1 VSWVGCKLPQAA
13 AGVRNRRQSL
23 ENEGQLMAEL
33 GGKRA
38 LITGGARGMGAAT
51 ARLFVDSGA
60 RVIVA
65 DVLDKEGEALASE
78 LGQAARF
85 VHLDVTS
92 EQSWAAAARFVQ
104 DEWGGLDVLVNNAGI
119 LRSASLETM
128 SLADFQQ
135 VVAVNQ
141 VGCFL
146 GMQAAIAPMRAAGG
160 GSIVNLSSVAGLKGV
175 AGVIGYVA
183 SKWAIRGMTK
193 TAAMELGH
201 DGIRVNSVHP
211 GAIDTD
217 MSNGPEF
224 QAVDRTAHFGALP
237 VPRIGRPD
245 EVAQLIAFLA
255 SDASS
260 YSTGGEFVIDGG
272 GLAGDARARTED

>member
-1 VSWVGCKLPQAA
+1 
-13 AGVRNRRQSL
+13 
-23 ENEGQLMAEL
+23 MAEL

-65 DVLDKEGEALASE
+65 DVLDEAGEALASE

-92 EQSWAAAARFVQ
+92 EQSWAAAAQFVQ

-146 GMQAAIAPMRAAGG
+146 GMQAAIGPMRAAGG

>member
-1 VSWVGCKLPQAA
+1 MV
-13 AGVRNRRQSL
+13 
-23 ENEGQLMAEL
+23 EL

-38 LITGGARGMGAAT
+38 LITGGARGMGEAT
-51 ARLFVDSGA
+51 ARLFVESGA

-65 DVLDKEGEALASE
+65 DVLDAAGHALVAE
-78 LGQAARF
+78 LGPAARF
-85 VHLDVTS
+85 VHLDVTD
-92 EQSWAAAARFVQ
+92 EQSWAAATQRVQ
-104 DEWGGLDVLVNNAGI
+104 DEWAGLDVLVNNAGI
-119 LRSASLETM
+119 LRSGSMESM

-141 VGCFL
+141 IGCFL
-146 GMQAAIAPMRAAGG
+146 GMKAAIAPMRAAGG

-211 GAIDTD
+211 GAIDTA

-224 QAVDRTAHFGALP
+224 ETVDRTAHFSSLP

-245 EVAQLIAFLA
+245 EVAALIAFLA

-260 YSTGGEFVIDGG
+260 YCTGTEFVIDGG
-272 GLAGDARARTED
+272 GQAGNHSANTDD